1 MTTTAKIG
9 ASLASPTFSTTTAKV
24 TWTPSA
30 TNWTGYAPS
39 TKAPWINKVAVYLW
53 GSAAD
58 KTGEDPYKTMN
69 TWYTTNKAA
78 IDAAGLAST
87 TQVSSWAL
95 YIDVETT
102 VAGTAFMLPLNYD
115 SSSPVKCEVTHS
127 TPNTVVTGSTTYPNA
142 QVKGSWGDAFAIGL

>member
-78 IDAAGLAST
+78 IDSAGLAST

-95 YIDVETT
+95 YIDVETS
-102 VAGTAFMLPLNYD
+102 VA
-115 SSSPVKCEVTHS
+115 
-127 TPNTVVTGSTTYPNA
+127 STTLVLPPNEDTTNKKCDTSTNTAVAAAKTTGYTA
-142 QVKGSWGDAFAIGL
+142 QSKGAWGDAFAIGL